1 MGFLNARSMGNSW
14 EFSRA
19 DLSSWKISSGSIRFH
34 QPFSFQIFNWY
45 IYIYR
50 GTIARI
56 NLRQTITNYIH
67 IRRQLICF
75 IMFICLGY
83 SSVFIDSLSTVYT
96 AYIHVILWHLMDCDS
111 PLVTVSTLK
120 SEMWFSLLPRPTS
133 TGFPWPFFP
142 WPRGTTTRWVNSS
155 AHLPA
160 AFSRESQSPCL

>member
-111 PLVTVSTLK
+111 PPCDSFNPEIWDVVFFAPETNKHRIPLALFPVTK
-120 SEMWFSLLPRPTS
+120 GNYDEMS
-133 TGFPWPFFP
+133 
-142 WPRGTTTRWVNSS
+142 
-155 AHLPA
+155 
-160 AFSRESQSPCL
+160 

>member
-1 MGFLNARSMGNSW
+1 MRDQWEIHGNFQELTYLPGRYPLDPSD
-14 EFSRA
+14 FISHLASRYST
-19 DLSSWKISSGSIRFH
+19 DI
-34 QPFSFQIFNWY
+34 Y

-56 NLRQTITNYIH
+56 NLRETITNYIY

-111 PLVTVSTLK
+111 P
-120 SEMWFSLLPRPTS
+120 
-133 TGFPWPFFP
+133 
-142 WPRGTTTRWVNSS
+142 
-155 AHLPA
+155 
-160 AFSRESQSPCL
+160 PCDSFNPKI

>member
-45 IYIYR
+45 IYIYK

-111 PLVTVSTLK
+111 PPCDSFNPEIWDVVFFAPETNKHRIPLALFPVTK
-120 SEMWFSLLPRPTS
+120 GNYDEMS
-133 TGFPWPFFP
+133 
-142 WPRGTTTRWVNSS
+142 
-155 AHLPA
+155 
-160 AFSRESQSPCL
+160 

>member
-45 IYIYR
+45 IQS
-50 GTIARI
+50 TIARI

-111 PLVTVSTLK
+111 PPCDSFNPEIWDVVFFAPETNKHRIPLALFPVTK
-120 SEMWFSLLPRPTS
+120 GNYDEMS
-133 TGFPWPFFP
+133 
-142 WPRGTTTRWVNSS
+142 
-155 AHLPA
+155 
-160 AFSRESQSPCL
+160 

>member
-19 DLSSWKISSGSIRFH
+19 DLSSWKISSGSMRFH

-111 PLVTVSTLK
+111 PPCDSFNPEIWDVVFFAPETNKHRIPLALFPVTK
-120 SEMWFSLLPRPTS
+120 GNYDEMS
-133 TGFPWPFFP
+133 
-142 WPRGTTTRWVNSS
+142 
-155 AHLPA
+155 
-160 AFSRESQSPCL
+160 